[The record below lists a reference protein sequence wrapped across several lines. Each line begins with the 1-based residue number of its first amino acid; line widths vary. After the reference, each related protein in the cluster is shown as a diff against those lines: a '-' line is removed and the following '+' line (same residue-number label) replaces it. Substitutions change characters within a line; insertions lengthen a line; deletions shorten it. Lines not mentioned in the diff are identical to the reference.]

1 MLANK
6 KRVGAS
12 WYGIRISKRGTY
24 MLKYVRDVKRMK
36 LAGYRVSRAFCF
48 MQGMVSLRVAH
59 PLLARQ
65 GQEIP
70 GIVFVRYERTR
81 SLFTRNI
88 QQTWRRSKKIRA
100 ITDRFPIF
108 RFFFFFEN
116 RVLYT

>member
-1 MLANK
+1 
-6 KRVGAS
+6 
-12 WYGIRISKRGTY
+12 